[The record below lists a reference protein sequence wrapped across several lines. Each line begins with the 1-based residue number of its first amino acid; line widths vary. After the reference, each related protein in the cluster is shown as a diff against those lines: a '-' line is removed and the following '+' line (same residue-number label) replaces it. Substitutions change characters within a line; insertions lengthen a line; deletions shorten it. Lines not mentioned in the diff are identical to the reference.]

1 MTWQGRINENSSSVN
16 KYKVKEFIIILTMP
30 KENIKFEE
38 YSQRN
43 INDLVSRVLLNELQ
57 TLKNGVVFY
66 GSTPP

>member
-1 MTWQGRINENSSSVN
+1 MN